1 MFQTQNTDSYNKI
14 FYMSFVTKKR
24 RIMSTCKTCLLLDF
38 NYPVENMHK
47 PQELNVRTSL
57 FLMKKRDNNF
67 KRSMIQSV
75 MIT

>member
-1 MFQTQNTDSYNKI
+1 
-14 FYMSFVTKKR
+14 
-24 RIMSTCKTCLLLDF
+24 MSTCKTCLLLDF

-57 FLMKKRDNNF
+57 FLIKKRDNNF